1 MYFSFSFAF
10 LSLLFILSLYFSL
23 YLSITYLLY
32 SNIYSLLSSLF
43 IRGFRGYDES
53 GFTLSGHTAI
63 VGTNGSGKTHILEA
77 LHIVSGGHF
86 SYVQAPRER
95 EKMISF
101 EVTYQTEIG
110 NKSYSLTRHEGK
122 DVYMIQGKKVT

>member
-1 MYFSFSFAF
+1 MTGTTFFFSF
-10 LSLLFILSLYFSL
+10 FI
-23 YLSITYLLY
+23 T
-32 SNIYSLLSSLF
+32 LSSLF

-53 GFTLSGHTAI
+53 GFALSEHTAI